1 MGLCF
6 SCCRGDTAD
15 DHEPLLPQDHDD
27 IRIPSYTNPIPPPRT
42 QLDKLADVVAA
53 LYAGKL
59 PSQEQVNRA
68 LRHALAS
75 DVLNSHLHGTN
86 GGGSGE
92 EELNEAG
99 KEVLSLVRD
108 ALQAVLEF
116 GMEKNDDDRIQDLV
130 YQLRQITSMPVHA
143 DVAVEAAH
151 EGNVDVDAIV
161 QELPSQQEM
170 TSDAA
175 ALVRSV
181 YTLLYVL
188 TTSAAFRLILS
199 DILLV
204 ARETVADVAACVEVV
219 AASVEKAAG
228 DVGKTVRP
236 GGGTI
241 EDVKGKAAE
250 ASEKVSQ
257 EVSGE
262 GILGQQLDELRQK
275 TQQSPDELKAAVIH
289 RLQEAVAR
297 AHSQPSFQSAIR
309 TVLTLSRKY
318 AAKVRVVASVASN
331 AEAPTIEV
339 TPLVWA
345 DPPLARALNDLKVF
359 LQRVASGRSVDA
371 LLEALQVVVLDI
383 VTGPVDALSESPNKT
398 AMREWFS
405 ALARRAKPGSGRWE
419 M

>member
-1 MGLCF
+1 MTFPSPMFVSSSSTTIISAPVAREVIAVVNDG
-6 SCCRGDTAD
+6 S
-15 DHEPLLPQDHDD
+15 LLFVL
-27 IRIPSYTNPIPPPRT
+27 PRT

-116 GMEKNDDDRIQDLV
+116 GMEKN
-130 YQLRQITSMPVHA
+130 

-419 M
+419 MVRKTGGHEEFPTKRGAVLP